1 MSDRTLRGWLKILG
15 PGLAVAATGVGA
27 GDIVAAS
34 VSASRFGIAVAWV
47 AVVGAILKYVLNE
60 GVARWQLATGTTLLE
75 GWTTHLGRPVQL
87 GFLVYLVLWAFF
99 VGGALMSACGLAA
112 HALAPALSVRVWG
125 ILHSLVFA
133 ALVLLGGYAPFER
146 VVKTLIA
153 VMFVALIGCAIFVQP
168 PTLTLRQVIMEAG
181 IPTGSAKILFAVIGG
196 VGGTVTMLSY
206 GYWIREKGWRGRE
219 WYRVAKVDL
228 GIAYGLT
235 GLFGLAV
242 MVLAAVVLHAQG
254 IAVEGKQGVVQMAA
268 MLRGVAGPAGDWLF
282 RLGFWAAVAT
292 SMIGVWQGVPYLF
305 ADFVRQQQT
314 GTRNEAA
321 IDTHS
326 AAYRGFLL
334 WLCLPPMLL
343 LWFERPVQV
352 ILLYSILGAL
362 FMPFLAGTLLFMN
375 RKVSWVG
382 QDLRNG
388 WLTSA
393 LLGMALLLFGVLGWT
408 SIREAFSTLFG

>member
-1 MSDRTLRGWLKILG
+1 MPDRSLRDWLKILG

-34 VSASRFGIAVAWV
+34 VSASRFGITIAWV
-47 AVVGAILKYVLNE
+47 AIVGAILKYVLNE

-75 GWTTHLGRPVQL
+75 GWATHLGRPVQL
-87 GFLVYLVLWAFF
+87 GFLFYLVLWGFF

-112 HALAPALSVRVWG
+112 HAMAPVLSVRVWG

-133 ALVLLGGYAPFER
+133 ALVMLGGYAHFER

-153 VMFVALIGCAIFVQP
+153 VMFAALIGCAIFVQP
-168 PTLTLRQVIMEAG
+168 PTVTLRQIIMEAG
-181 IPTGSAKILFAVIGG
+181 IPDGSAKMLFAVIGG

-219 WYRVAKVDL
+219 WVRVAKVDL
-228 GIAYGLT
+228 AIAYGLT

-254 IAVEGKQGVVQMAA
+254 VVVEGKQGVVQMAT
-268 MLRGVAGPAGDWLF
+268 MLRGVAGPVGDWAF

-292 SMIGVWQGVPYLF
+292 SMVGVWQGVPYLF
-305 ADFVRQQQT
+305 ADFVRQRRR
-314 GTRNEAA
+314 GARNEGV
-321 IDTHS
+321 IDTRS
-326 AAYRGFLL
+326 SAYRGFLL

-352 ILLYSILGAL
+352 ILLYSVLGAL
-362 FMPFLAGTLLFMN
+362 FMPFLAGTLLYMN
-375 RKVSWVG
+375 RRTSWVG
-382 QDLRNG
+382 QEFRNG

-393 LLGMALLLFGVLGWT
+393 VLGLALLLFGVLGWV
-408 SIREAFSTLFG
+408 SIREAFGTLFG